1 MTEDVEVAADDDR
14 LRARDPRLVLEELSD
29 GAELRRLCFALLG
42 VPAELRVGADHV
54 VARAPLVDARIDEA
68 LGGVAIG
75 FDAIG
80 VDPFACGTDRML
92 AGNQD
97 AAVLAEPSVALA
109 ATRRVLGERL
119 FVDRALLAA

>member
-1 MTEDVEVAADDDR
+1 MA
-14 LRARDPRLVLEELSD
+14 
-29 GAELRRLCFALLG
+29 LRRLCFALLG

-54 VARAPLVDARIDEA
+54 VARAPLVDARVDEA

-80 VDPFACGTDRML
+80 VDPFAGRSDRML

-97 AAVLAEPSVALA
+97 AAVLAEPGVTLA
-109 ATRRVLGERL
+109 AARRVAFGKRL